1 MPACK
6 MLHARYV
13 GSDKRLLG
21 GTWQRIKPPSRF
33 ATVVPTVCDNRKAR
47 FVNMWDMSHIFVF
60 SCFRHTRLDVIY
72 KQGIILHTP
81 SGLFLGTVPVSKF
94 AAGTATTCADTAS
107 AASGKG

>member
-1 MPACK
+1 

-13 GSDKRLLG
+13 GSDKRSLG
-21 GTWQRIKPPSRF
+21 GTWQKNKT
-33 ATVVPTVCDNRKAR
+33 TVAICDSGSNGLRQPKST
-47 FVNMWDMSHIFVF
+47 FCKNVGHVSHICF

-72 KQGIILHTP
+72 KQGIILHAP
-81 SGLFLGTVPVSKF
+81 SGLLLGTVPVGKF